1 MKKFL
6 TLICMITCIFALT
19 ACGNE
24 ESLSD
29 YEQWKLDYA
38 KQMATQNVIP
48 LFASYMDD
56 EMAASLDIY
65 TLDEITYIM
74 GNEEYMNITGYVVK
88 NGIESFHSAK
98 ASTGELVEITETT
111 AEIDGD
117 TIIVEVSVR
126 GEKKNA
132 VAEII
137 LSNDMFMNVESVS
150 LNPVSTMGE
159 LMKRAAL
166 NTLIGMGTVF
176 AVLILIS
183 LIIAAFGIIPKI
195 QNKLT
200 EGKSVSQPGVV
211 DNSVEQ
217 STVREEAAEEPD
229 DLELVAVIAAAIA
242 ASEGAAST
250 DGFVVRS
257 IRRRA

>member
-6 TLICMITCIFALT
+6 ALLCMITCIFGLT

-38 KQMATQNVIP
+38 KQVATQNVIP

-56 EMAASLDIY
+56 EKATSLDIY

-74 GNEEYMNITGYVVK
+74 GTEEYINISGYVVK

-98 ASTGELVEITETT
+98 ASTGELIEMTGTT
-111 AEIDGD
+111 AEMDGD
-117 TIIVEVSVR
+117 TIIVQVSVR
-126 GEKKNA
+126 GEKKDA

-137 LSNDMFMNVESVS
+137 LSNDMFMNIESVS

-159 LMKRAAL
+159 LMKKAAL

-176 AVLILIS
+176 TVLILIS
-183 LIIAAFGIIPKI
+183 LIIAAFAIIPKI
-195 QNKLT
+195 QDKLT
-200 EGKSVSQPGVV
+200 KKKSISQSGV
-211 DNSVEQ
+211 DNGVEHI
-217 STVREEAAEEPD
+217 TVREETADESD
-229 DLELVAVIAAAIA
+229 DLELAAVIAAAIA
-242 ASEGAAST
+242 ASEGAVST
-250 DGFVVRS
+250 DSFVVRS
-257 IRRRA
+257 IRRRI